1 MTRAINFPTK
11 EGIDSIIKERDAE
24 LAERILQGLYEK
36 IFMYEED
43 MTGAEFSRYA
53 KKFNELMDVFI
64 KAGLIK
70 EVE

>member
-1 MTRAINFPTK
+1 M
-11 EGIDSIIKERDAE
+11 E

-53 KKFNELMDVFI
+53 KKFNKLMDVFI

-70 EVE
+70 EAE